1 MRILIHDFAGHPFQI
16 QLSRELA
23 ARGHE
28 VLHLYCASL
37 STTPQG
43 SLTRRA
49 TDPASFQVRGVA
61 LDEPLHKDRFFKR
74 WRQEREY
81 GRRAVAVMRE
91 FRPDAVVS
99 GNTPLDAQRMLIT
112 EARALSARFVFWV
125 QDVIGVATKRILSG
139 KSRLV
144 AATVGSYYER
154 LERKLLSSSDALV
167 VITDDFRP
175 LFDSWGVATETHVIE
190 NWAPLDELPAVAKDN
205 DWARRHDL
213 ADKRTLVYTGTLGMK
228 HNPQLLLDLAVSF
241 RDEPDVRVVVT
252 SQGAGAEWLRSRRTE
267 LGLDNLIIMGFQPF
281 EDVPSVMGAS
291 DVLIAVL
298 EPDAGVFSVPS
309 KVLSYLTAAR
319 PLLLAVPQENLASKI
334 VRDAGAGIVVD
345 PGDSGSFV
353 REAKELLQVPARREE
368 MGLRARAYAENI
380 FDVAA
385 IADRFETVLAV
396 ADHEGV
402 A

>member
-43 SLTRRA
+43 SLIRRA
-49 TDPASFQVRGVA
+49 TDPASFQVRGVV

-74 WRQEREY
+74 WQQEREY

-99 GNTPLDAQRMLIT
+99 GNTPLDAQQMLIT
-112 EARALSARFVFWV
+112 EARALSAQFVFWV

-154 LERKLLSSSDALV
+154 LERRLLSSSDALV
-167 VITDDFRP
+167 VITEDFRP
-175 LFDSWGVATETHVIE
+175 LFNSWGVATETHVIE

-205 DWARRHDL
+205 DWARRHGL

-252 SQGAGAEWLRSRRTE
+252 SQGAGAEWLRSRRAE
-267 LGLDNLIIMGFQPF
+267 LGLDNLIIMGYQPF
-281 EDVPSVMGAS
+281 EDVPSVMGAA

-334 VRDAGAGIVVD
+334 VKNSGAGVVVAPSD
-345 PGDSGSFV
+345 AAEFV
-353 REAKELLQVPARREE
+353 AQAYRLVGQPELRKEMGIRARR
-368 MGLRARAYAENI
+368 YAEEH
-380 FDVAA
+380 FDISS
-385 IADRFETVLAV
+385 IAGQFETILKCPPYRSA
-396 ADHEGV
+396 
-402 A
+402 